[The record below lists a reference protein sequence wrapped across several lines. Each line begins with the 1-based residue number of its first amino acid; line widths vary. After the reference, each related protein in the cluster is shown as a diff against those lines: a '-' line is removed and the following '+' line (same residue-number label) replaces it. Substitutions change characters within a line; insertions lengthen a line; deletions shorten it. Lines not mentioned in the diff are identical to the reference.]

1 MYTAKFNVNLPII
14 LKEET
19 NINTA
24 QCNQTK
30 MRFTEIV

>member
-14 LKEET
+14 LKVET
-19 NINTA
+19 NINQA

-30 MRFTEIV
+30 MRLTEIV